1 MGSPDSSGG
10 NAFCVVIPAYQPDE
24 RLVALVD
31 QLRGGAGDA
40 EGASANGS
48 GTSLSLVV
56 VDDGSVG
63 CDDVFSQV
71 EARGVPVIHFTHNRG
86 KGAALKEGLG
96 WAAREGFSLA
106 VTADSDGQHTRD
118 AILGVARC
126 AEENPGCLVL
136 GVRDVAQMPRRSRA
150 GNTLTRTLFGMLYNV
165 RLTDT
170 QTGLRGIPLARID
183 QLLSLAG
190 DRYEYEMNML
200 VHSGKL
206 FGGIRE
212 VPIPTVYFE
221 SNSGSHFNA
230 IRDGARVY
238 KVLFGSMPKFLVV
251 SLTSF
256 LIDYSLFSAFLYSG
270 GLSTVAATLS
280 ARAVSATY
288 NYLMNRHW
296 AFDNPGEHY
305 TFWRYVVL
313 SVALVA
319 ANSALMHL
327 LVDVLGG
334 PALVM
339 KVLVECLLYVVSFTV
354 QNNMALGA
362 HGGRRRP

>member
-1 MGSPDSSGG
+1 MNSPDSGG
-10 NAFCVVIPAYQPDE
+10 RAFCVVIPAYQPDE

-31 QLRGGAGDA
+31 QLRAGSGSGGAGG
-40 EGASANGS
+40 GASMPV
-48 GTSLSLVV
+48 VV

-63 CDDVFSQV
+63 CDNVFFQV
-71 EARGVPVIHFTHNRG
+71 EARGVPVIHFEHNRG

-118 AILGVARC
+118 AILSVAHC
-126 AEENPGCLVL
+126 AEDNPGCLVL
-136 GVRDVAQMPRRSRA
+136 GVRDVAQMPRRSRV
-150 GNTLTRTLFGMLYNV
+150 GNTLTRALFGVLYNV

-200 VHSGKL
+200 VHASAL
-206 FGGIRE
+206 FDGIRE

-221 SNSGSHFNA
+221 NNSGSHFSA

-256 LIDYSLFSAFLYSG
+256 LIDYSLFSAFLYG
-270 GLSTVAATLS
+270 GGFSTVAATLS
-280 ARAVSATY
+280 ARAISATY

-313 SVALVA
+313 SATLVA
-319 ANSALMHL
+319 VNSALMHL
-327 LVDVLGG
+327 FVDVLGG
-334 PALVM
+334 PALLM
-339 KVLVECLLYVVSFTV
+339 KVLVECLLYVASFTV

-362 HGGRRRP
+362 HEARRKS